1 VQTSRGNWTLKR
13 GLRSALLA
21 VMLASAPV
29 VAEAVVQAPAQ
40 ALPSDLARLEALMA
54 QYRAAVAQ
62 ANNGAY
68 DDAYST
74 FTTLIKDAGFEFL
87 SSEARGPALL
97 FAAAV
102 DLNNR
107 RYGAAQHYVRLAEL
121 SLPTTPGTWPLAF
134 KIESA
139 QRDVIA
145 ATTALEHLD
154 GDEIAELDNSDI
166 TQVFRAAKPEQ
177 MHRFLEAL
185 YRAQWK
191 YPTGDE
197 PSVYWLRLCY
207 ERVRAGD
214 LDGAA
219 EVATKITNPKD
230 RLVLQLDRRFQPL
243 KAANEDAK
251 SLLATGEA
259 NLAVLRQRAEAQ
271 PRSLDAINQ
280 IGAALV
286 DLGRSEEALMLAD
299 QTVARLKA
307 ADSSP
312 FDDVEQEKVWTLN
325 LRSQAL
331 LDVGRIDEAVQQL
344 EDAIALTERGH
355 SNVSQVINLA
365 QLYVRLGEADK
376 AEAVIMQV
384 GSTSDYGQAQ
394 VLYVSAYV
402 ALLRGDRERYLNVV
416 ADLEKL
422 IEVAPRA
429 WLSVQLRAGE
439 NDAVAARLVQWLG
452 DPDPARVWRALGLL
466 AADTPAMPGLPA
478 TEQQRAQ
485 LAAIRQ
491 RPEIIA
497 AVAKVGRL
505 LTYPLPAPLD

>member
-13 GLRSALLA
+13 RLRSALMAL
-21 VMLASAPV
+21 MMASVAV
-29 VAEAVVQAPAQ
+29 VAEAAVQAPAQ
-40 ALPSDLARLEALMA
+40 ALPGYAARQDALMA
-54 QYRAAVAQ
+54 QYRAALAQ
-62 ANNGAY
+62 VDDGAY

-74 FTTLIKDAGFEFL
+74 LTKLIEAGDFELL
-87 SSEARGPALL
+87 SSDARGDIFNL
-97 FAAAV
+97 AAGI
-102 DLNNR
+102 DF
-107 RYGAAQHYVRLAEL
+107 YHKHYVLAQRYIHLAEL
-121 SLPTTPGTWPLAF
+121 NLPTDPVILRLAF

-139 QRDVIA
+139 QQDVVA
-145 ATTALEHLD
+145 ATAVLERLD
-154 GDEIAELDNSDI
+154 GDEAAKLGNSEI
-166 TQVFRAAKPEQ
+166 GQVFRAAKPEQ

-197 PSVYWLRLCY
+197 PSVYWLRLRY

-355 SNVSQVINLA
+355 STVSQVINLA

-452 DPDPARVWRALGLL
+452 DPDPARVWCALGLL